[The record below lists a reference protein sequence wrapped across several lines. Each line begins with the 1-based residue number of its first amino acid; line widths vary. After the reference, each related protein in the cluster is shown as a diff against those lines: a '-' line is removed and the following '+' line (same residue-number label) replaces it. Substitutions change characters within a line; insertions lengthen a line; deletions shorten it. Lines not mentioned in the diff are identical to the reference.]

1 MRMLLEGKKSA
12 LAAVGSLRVLL
23 FFFDESVSLLNN
35 TKMTD
40 RIERMKGN
48 TSYSDKADS
57 IPLRRRE
64 NYYWITTL
72 TRVQRGWNRQ
82 PRRLRSIIK
91 HLSTYRNQ
99 STEAYARCTWW
110 EWLFSL
116 KMTLNVKRWSR
127 MTTQVEKVAPM
138 ALPVLVWRSRIS
150 LRVRP

>member
-64 NYYWITTL
+64 NYY
-72 TRVQRGWNRQ
+72 
-82 PRRLRSIIK
+82 
-91 HLSTYRNQ
+91 
-99 STEAYARCTWW
+99 
-110 EWLFSL
+110 
-116 KMTLNVKRWSR
+116 
-127 MTTQVEKVAPM
+127 
-138 ALPVLVWRSRIS
+138 
-150 LRVRP
+150 